1 MIEPF
6 ENLRPVV
13 PPTAYVHDLAAVI
26 GDVTLGDGVTVWPG
40 ASLRGDHGG
49 IRIGARTSIQD
60 GAVAHATERQST
72 VEVGVECT
80 VGHRAILHGCR
91 VADHV
96 LVGMGSILL
105 DNCEIGEWTMIGA
118 GALVTARKK
127 IPAGVL
133 VLGNPGK
140 VVRDLTDDERR
151 WIEYSWK
158 AYADFGARFLAD
170 RAKRLG

>member
-6 ENLRPVV
+6 EHLRPVV

-26 GDVTLGDGVTVWPG
+26 GDVTLGDAVSVWPG
-40 ASLRGDHGG
+40 ASLRGDHGA

-60 GAVAHATERQST
+60 GAVAHGTERIS
-72 VEVGVECT
+72 EVDVGAECT

-96 LVGMGSILL
+96 LVGMGAILL
-105 DNCEIGEWTMIGA
+105 DNCEIGEWTIVGA

-133 VLGNPGK
+133 VTGSPAK
-140 VVRDLTDDERR
+140 VVRDVTDEERR
-151 WIEYSWK
+151 WIAYSWK
-158 AYADFGARFLAD
+158 AYVDFAARFLAE
-170 RAKRLG
+170 RARRG